1 MKKIPIKKCLSLLLA
16 GLLLLSAAG
25 CASDGDHGSGSVD
38 DPSTRQA
45 ELMGAKQFKKTFS
58 ARGDLTDR
66 NGSSEEEETFLLAK
80 NIDGHANLFNYIDA
94 TGEIDL
100 ADLEKEAFIEKFQ
113 NKLNQSGSYQY
124 NDMELQEMG
133 SNYYIYKVKIQNRES
148 GEEKP
153 ELFVFV
159 ENGEKTW
166 EIIAVDMEA
175 ENPSAFTDSFQS
187 IVGEIL
193 TIKEV
198 EPEKKGWFN
207 W

>member
-1 MKKIPIKKCLSLLLA
+1 MTSLPTKKCLPLLLA
-16 GLLLLSAAG
+16 CLLLLSAAG
-25 CASDGDHGSGSVD
+25 CASDRDSGSGSAD

-45 ELMGAKQFKKTFS
+45 ELMGAQEFRKTFS
-58 ARGDLTDR
+58 ARGEINNLS
-66 NGSSEEEETFLLAK
+66 GSAEEGGTFLLAK
-80 NIDGHANLFNYIDA
+80 NIDGHPNLFNYIDA

-100 ADLEKEAFIEKFQ
+100 TDLENPAFIEKFQ
-113 NKLNQSGSYQY
+113 EKLNRSGSYQY
-124 NDMELQEMG
+124 NDMELLEMG

-148 GEEKP
+148 GEEQP
-153 ELFVFV
+153 ELFIFV

-175 ENPSAFTDSFQS
+175 EDASGFTDPFQS

-198 EPEKKGWFN
+198 EPEKKGWFD